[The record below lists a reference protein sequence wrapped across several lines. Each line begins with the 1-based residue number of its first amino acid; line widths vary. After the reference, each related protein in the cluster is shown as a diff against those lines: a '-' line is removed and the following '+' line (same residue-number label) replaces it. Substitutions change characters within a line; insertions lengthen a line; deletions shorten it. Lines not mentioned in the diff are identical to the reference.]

1 MIAQALMSAAYHLC
15 PNTTNYQL
23 DVTFMYVM
31 ISLGMLKIFVNR
43 APDLAPALH
52 WQALY
57 LMTILVVVV
66 VGGVSVHYIR
76 TLLGL

>member
-1 MIAQALMSAAYHLC
+1 MIAQAFMSGAYHLC

-31 ISLGMLKIFVNR
+31 ISLAMFKVLTNR

-52 WQALY
+52 RQALY
-57 LMTILVVVV
+57 LMTLLLVVIL
-66 VGGVSVHYIR
+66 GGVSLRSTATGI
-76 TLLGL
+76 